1 MSSLMG
7 RQWPLVHIDP
17 LPPLPLCP
25 GSTLSKHQGSD
36 AIICQNLV
44 HERTVQEGPG
54 GGGTCSAFSWTL
66 GPLPC
71 GGRRWPCRPGSVLMC
86 PFASLAGSRGASRDS
101 GANLLQPRPSVGQGS
116 LPHSCAPRSWSP
128 HSRAAGGRGLQWV
141 PRPGPRQEEQA
152 KACRWEAGGRGWGRW
167 RETPGRPRPL
177 PAPSLRAAGDSAP
190 PGQGAEKTATGGEE
204 AAAEAGFGVSLRS
217 SGGGGPSAPGEAA
230 ARGSGGARRQWRWRF
245 PPPGLR
251 KLPGRHARSR
261 RWKPSG
267 TEVSRGERS
276 TRRRATHPTPPPPG
290 RAALRRAL
298 LHPAPPKSCQ
308 RTPHG
313 ADARAPARP
322 AWSCHRTP
330 PTSRLCASRV
340 LSHAHPLPLMRTRTQ
355 VPAVQTAAPNLPPST
370 VPNSGQH
377 PSQTLPRLNTHPGAY
392 IFPTQ
397 PCSLH

>member
-1 MSSLMG
+1 MPSAGPS
-7 RQWPLVHIDP
+7 V
-17 LPPLPLCP
+17 LPP
-25 GSTLSKHQGSD
+25 
-36 AIICQNLV
+36 V
-44 HERTVQEGPG
+44 
-54 GGGTCSAFSWTL
+54 
-66 GPLPC
+66 
-71 GGRRWPCRPGSVLMC
+71 
-86 PFASLAGSRGASRDS
+86 
-101 GANLLQPRPSVGQGS
+101 
-116 LPHSCAPRSWSP
+116 
-128 HSRAAGGRGLQWV
+128 AAGGGPAGQALSSCGPSLLRGEAGVPAERDRCKPPPAQAQQRSGLPTPFLRPTRVGAGGLQWV
-141 PRPGPRQEEQA
+141 PRQGPQQEEQA

-217 SGGGGPSAPGEAA
+217 GGGGGPSAPGEAA
-230 ARGSGGARRQWRWRF
+230 ARGFGGARRQWRWRF

-251 KLPGRHARSR
+251 KLPGRRARSR
-261 RWKPSG
+261 RWKPSS
-267 TEVSRGERS
+267 TEVSGGERS

-330 PTSRLCASRV
+330 PPTSRLCASRV
-340 LSHAHPLPLMRTRTQ
+340 LSHAHP
-355 VPAVQTAAPNLPPST
+355 PATYAHAAP
-370 VPNSGQH
+370 G
-377 PSQTLPRLNTHPGAY
+377 
-392 IFPTQ
+392 
-397 PCSLH
+397 PCSANSSP